1 MSLIKKETPIAMI
14 KRVDAVC
21 PLCGNPLQSFDCE
34 AIKGSSVYELT
45 CPSCRSFTTCD
56 FEQFPQYIV
65 EPMSSSDLEAKT
77 ETPARVI
84 ALIGPSACG
93 KDTMLKTIL
102 KQYPDMFHSI
112 EKYTT
117 RPKRAGEVDCVDY
130 HFVSEKEF
138 DKIDFCITEQFR
150 EWHYGYK
157 MPTETDR
164 PYIGVFTPEA
174 VKKLQE
180 QGLLQT
186 CYYIIVP
193 PEERL
198 LRSLQR
204 EIRPDID
211 EILRRYYADKKDYS
225 IHRMMDILGDIN
237 FTMLPNGST
246 KDLEESIQTI
256 IERSKIN

>member
-21 PLCGNPLQSFDCE
+21 PQCGNPLQFSSCE
-34 AIKGSSVYELT
+34 AIEGSSAYEFT
-45 CPSCRSFTTCD
+45 CPSCGNFTTYD

-65 EPMSSSDLEAKT
+65 APMPPSGLEAKT
-77 ETPARVI
+77 KAPARVV
-84 ALIGPSACG
+84 ALTGPSACG
-93 KDTMLKTIL
+93 KDTILRTIL
-102 KQYPDMFHSI
+102 RRYPDIFHSI

-117 RPKRAGEVDCVDY
+117 RPKRIGEVDCVDY

-138 DKIDFCITEQFR
+138 NKIDFCITEQFR

-157 MPTETDR
+157 MPTETDK

-174 VKKLQE
+174 VKKLQD

-204 EIRPDID
+204 ETKPDID

-225 IHRMMDILGDIN
+225 IHRMMDILDIN
-237 FTMLPNGST
+237 FTMLPNGT
-246 KDLEESIQTI
+246 MKDLEESIQTI
-256 IERSKIN
+256 IERSKMN